1 MATFVG
7 GGGAGDV
14 AGPASAT
21 DNAVARFDGT
31 TGKILQDSSVTID
44 DAGILV
50 AIATGAV
57 KHRLGNITFGGS
69 GSSLNRIQTISGGSI
84 SINNGDTMFFV
95 SDEADG
101 ATGIMFDWNQTA
113 GGGMSTAGSLV
124 ARFRNNSVVVFSI
137 DKDGDTLIAGDL
149 NHDGAGVGFYGTA
162 PAAQSSAYTRNATIV
177 EDRTLLASAS
187 ATATNNNNVL
197 AALVA
202 DLQAI
207 GILG

>member
-1 MATFVG
+1 MATFIG

-21 DNAVARFDGT
+21 DNGVARFDGT

-57 KHRLGNITFGGS
+57 KHRLGNFTFGGT

-84 SINNGDTMFFV
+84 SINNGNTMFFV

-101 ATGIMFDWNQTA
+101 ATAVMFDFNQTA
-113 GGGMSTAGSLV
+113 GSGMTTAGSLV
-124 ARFRNNSVVVFSI
+124 MQVRNNSVVVFSV
-137 DKDGDTLIAGDL
+137 DKDGDALIAGDL
-149 NHDGAGVGFYGTA
+149 DHDGAGVGFYGTA
-162 PAAQSSAYTRNATIV
+162 PAAQAAAYTRNATIV